1 MGEAF
6 HLKAKSVLR
15 YFKIRVTFT
24 VFILWIQRI
33 NWETHLIFF
42 CQKFGVPEKLTVY
55 KTVIYYIS
63 MKIEVALTA

>member
-42 CQKFGVPEKLTVY
+42 CQKFGVPENITYDGSKD
-55 KTVIYYIS
+55 KC
-63 MKIEVALTA
+63 MKVTEFMKQF